1 MSCLWTSLPSSSVP
15 KPAHALITWTK
26 VNLLG
31 LTPCCICWKS
41 CIAFS
46 SCPSFTYFESFWFHS
61 KMFNCTVPGA
71 IAAISAATH
80 GRFHWSPSQ
89 SASCQIIFLY
99 DQKSRSS
106 WSAMYSPH
114 PRHTWH
120 HKNRESCTAFS
131 ISILHLPTF
140 PSLLLLSRQCKGP
153 EKNFCEVLTRRG

>member
-1 MSCLWTSLPSSSVP
+1 
-15 KPAHALITWTK
+15 
-26 VNLLG
+26 
-31 LTPCCICWKS
+31 
-41 CIAFS
+41 
-46 SCPSFTYFESFWFHS
+46 
-61 KMFNCTVPGA
+61 MFNCTVPGA